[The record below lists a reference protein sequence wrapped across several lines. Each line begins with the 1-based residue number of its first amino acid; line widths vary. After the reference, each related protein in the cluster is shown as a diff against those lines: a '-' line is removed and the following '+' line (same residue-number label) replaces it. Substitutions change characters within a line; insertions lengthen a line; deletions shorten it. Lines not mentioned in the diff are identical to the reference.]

1 MPPPRRSSAAAARS
15 PSPAVA
21 AALTLAAALACLTA
35 CTPSHAAMTK
45 PSAAPA
51 APTSPA
57 VTTDAPSPTP
67 PSACAAPAG
76 VSKRFSCT
84 MRRRIGDVER
94 YLRSRPG
101 VVGIVLRDRRTG
113 AVWRNA
119 NSGAQ
124 IYMASTSK
132 LAMTVALLL
141 ADRDGRIQLSSGD
154 RELIHQMLHVSSDEA
169 ADSLWFKYGA
179 SFFTGAFGQ
188 IGLADA
194 RYLPQQG
201 VNGPYWG
208 EMTCPADGLDQV
220 VNFVLDQLPG
230 DLRDYIVG
238 QLRDVATDQ
247 HFGVWGAGPRNEPG
261 NKDGWSVE
269 KPGWI
274 TDTAGFAGPGARYT
288 LTIMNS
294 LNGQGG
300 YHDGITTLTQVA
312 GLLFRGQ
319 PGPAPT
325 LQATG

>member
-1 MPPPRRSSAAAARS
+1 MPLPRRAT
-15 PSPAVA
+15 AV
-21 AALTLAAALACLTA
+21 LAAALALAGLTA
-35 CTPSHAAMTK
+35 CSASHSAQRKPPASTRPATPV
-45 PSAAPA
+45 AAPDG
-51 APTSPA
+51 PSPA
-57 VTTDAPSPTP
+57 P
-67 PSACAAPAG
+67 PPACSAPAG
-76 VSKRFSCT
+76 TSRRFSCT
-84 MRRRIGDVER
+84 TRERIEDVER
-94 YLRSRPG
+94 YLRARPG
-101 VVGIVLRDRRTG
+101 EVGIVLRDRRTG

-119 NSGAQ
+119 NAGVH

-132 LAMTVALLL
+132 LAMTVALLT
-141 ADRDGRIQLSSGD
+141 ADRAGRIRLSAGD
-154 RELIHQMLHVSSDEA
+154 RALIHQMLHASSDQA

-179 SFFTGAFGQ
+179 SFYTGIFPR

-201 VNGPYWG
+201 VSGPYWG
-208 EMTCPADGLDQV
+208 EMTCTTDDEDQV
-220 VNFVLDQLPG
+220 INYVLKQLPG
-230 DLRDYIVG
+230 GQRDYIVG
-238 QLRDVATDQ
+238 ELRNVATDQ
-247 HFGVWGAGPRNEPG
+247 HFGVWGAGPQNEPG

-300 YHDGITTLTQVA
+300 YHDGITTLTEVA
-312 GLLFRGQ
+312 SLLFQGH

>member
-1 MPPPRRSSAAAARS
+1 
-15 PSPAVA
+15 
-21 AALTLAAALACLTA
+21 
-35 CTPSHAAMTK
+35 
-45 PSAAPA
+45 
-51 APTSPA
+51 
-57 VTTDAPSPTP
+57 
-67 PSACAAPAG
+67 
-76 VSKRFSCT
+76 
-84 MRRRIGDVER
+84 MRRRIEDVER
-94 YLRSRPG
+94 YLQGRPG

-124 IYMASTSK
+124 VYMASTSK
-132 LAMTVALLL
+132 LAMATALLME
-141 ADRDGRIQLSSGD
+141 DRAGRIQLSPGD
-154 RELIHQMLHVSSDEA
+154 RSLIHQMLSVSSDQA

-179 SFFTGAFGQ
+179 SFYTGVFGQ
-188 IGLADA
+188 IGLQTA

-208 EMTCPADGLDQV
+208 EITCTPDDLDRV
-220 VNFVLDQLPG
+220 INYVLGQLPG
-230 DLRDYIVG
+230 DLRDDIVG
-238 QLRDVATDQ
+238 ELRHVATDQ
-247 HFGVWGAGPRNEPG
+247 HFGVWGAGPGNEPG

-312 GLLFRGQ
+312 SLLFQGH
-319 PGPAPT
+319 PGPEPT

>member
-1 MPPPRRSSAAAARS
+1 
-15 PSPAVA
+15 
-21 AALTLAAALACLTA
+21 
-35 CTPSHAAMTK
+35 
-45 PSAAPA
+45 
-51 APTSPA
+51 
-57 VTTDAPSPTP
+57 
-67 PSACAAPAG
+67 
-76 VSKRFSCT
+76 
-84 MRRRIGDVER
+84 MRHRIEDVER
-94 YLRSRPG
+94 YLRPRPG

-132 LAMTVALLL
+132 LAMTVALLMQ
-141 ADRDGRIQLSSGD
+141 DRAGRIQLSSSD
-154 RELIHQMLHVSSDEA
+154 RGLIHQMLHVSSDDA

-179 SFFTGAFGQ
+179 SFYTGVFGE

-194 RYLPQQG
+194 QYLPQKG

-208 EMTCPADGLDQV
+208 EMTCTADDLDHV
-220 VNFVLDQLPG
+220 INYVLEQLPG

-238 QLRDVATDQ
+238 QLRGVATDQ

-261 NKDGWSVE
+261 NKDGWSTE

-300 YHDGITTLTQVA
+300 YHDGITTLTEVA
-312 GLLFRGQ
+312 SLLFQGH

>member
-1 MPPPRRSSAAAARS
+1 
-15 PSPAVA
+15 
-21 AALTLAAALACLTA
+21 
-35 CTPSHAAMTK
+35 
-45 PSAAPA
+45 
-51 APTSPA
+51 
-57 VTTDAPSPTP
+57 
-67 PSACAAPAG
+67 
-76 VSKRFSCT
+76 
-84 MRRRIGDVER
+84 MRHRIEDVER
-94 YLRSRPG
+94 YLRGRPG

-119 NSGAQ
+119 NAGVQ

-132 LAMTVALLL
+132 LAMTVALLME
-141 ADRDGRIQLSSGD
+141 DRAGRIQLSTSD
-154 RELIHQMLHVSSDEA
+154 RSLIHQMLHVSSDDA

-179 SFFTGAFGQ
+179 SFYTGIFGE
-188 IGLADA
+188 IGLAGA
-194 RYLPQQG
+194 QYLPQQG

-208 EMTCPADGLDQV
+208 EMTCTASDLDQV
-220 VNFVLDQLPG
+220 INYVLEQLPG
-230 DLRDYIVG
+230 DLRGYIVTEM
-238 QLRDVATDQ
+238 RNVATDQ

-274 TDTAGFAGPGARYT
+274 TDTVGFAGPGARYT

-300 YHDGITTLTQVA
+300 YHDGITTLTEVA
-312 GLLFRGQ
+312 SLLFQGH